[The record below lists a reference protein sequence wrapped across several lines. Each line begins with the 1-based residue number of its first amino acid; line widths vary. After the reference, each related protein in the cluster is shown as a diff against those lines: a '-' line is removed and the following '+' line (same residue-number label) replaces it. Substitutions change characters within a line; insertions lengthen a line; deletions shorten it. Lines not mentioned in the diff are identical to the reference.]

1 MVLVSGENKMGKG
14 TVRGFSLI
22 ELMIVVAVIAIIA
35 AIAYPSYM
43 DYVRQSRRADAT
55 VALLELAQYMER
67 YYTNNGR
74 YTDGDGNYPA
84 LPFDEAPR
92 DGSDK
97 YYDLSLNDTPSA
109 TSYTLSAAPKNAQE
123 NDDCGTLTLDHLGV
137 KGAEDDVDHCWK
149 Q

>member
-1 MVLVSGENKMGKG
+1 MDKGPNK
-14 TVRGFSLI
+14 GFTLI
-22 ELMIVVAVIAIIA
+22 ELMIVVAVIAILA

-43 DYVRQSRRADAT
+43 EYVRQSRRADAT

-67 YYTNNGR
+67 YYTSNGR
-74 YTDGDGNYPA
+74 YTDADGEYPD
-84 LPFDEAPR
+84 LPYDEAPK

-109 TSYTLSAAPKNAQE
+109 TSFTLSAAPKNAQE
-123 NDDCGTLTLDHLGV
+123 DDDCGTLTLSHLGV
-137 KGAEDDVDHCWK
+137 KGAGDDVDHCWK

>member
-1 MVLVSGENKMGKG
+1 MALLPRGKILAKG
-14 TVRGFSLI
+14 SDRGFTLI

-92 DGSDK
+92 DGQRQVLRS
-97 YYDLSLNDTPSA
+97 
-109 TSYTLSAAPKNAQE
+109 
-123 NDDCGTLTLDHLGV
+123 V
-137 KGAEDDVDHCWK
+137 AE
-149 Q
+149 